1 MRKRR
6 VYAGVTVNAIAG
18 THVVTLG
25 LDISASARPGCLGF
39 AILREDHTEEER
51 YWMRGSKTFPS
62 TNPGLA
68 PGGSISSRLHPFQT
82 FQWADYS
89 AKPGHEYTYTV
100 VPLYGSPKQLREGK
114 RVSVRVTTE
123 IETGPTHSIFFNRGA
138 IASQE
143 YARVFQ
149 NKPPNAFPNGA
160 AYRWLSRG
168 LLEALLGFIGRA
180 TDASFGLHGAI
191 YEFQWTA
198 VLKGL
203 AEAAARGVSVEVIYD
218 GITGGPVTLNKKA
231 IEAADIV
238 ALCQPRTEGTL
249 MHNKFFVLSRNGAPV
264 AVWTGSTN
272 LTENGIFGHSN
283 LGHLVEDAAVAQV
296 YMDYWQQLKR
306 NEKTARMKQW
316 TATNN
321 PAPPNPWDKATSVV
335 FSPHTGLG
343 VLDWYATIAQT
354 KFAPALA
361 QKPLMMTF
369 AFGMHKSFQSI
380 YSQTDGILRF
390 ALMESPGTTA
400 AAAKQIRKIR
410 GLPNVVVAIG
420 NNIPLNGFDT
430 WLEEREQLPDFAH
443 VRYVH
448 TKYML
453 VDPLGRNP
461 IVISGS
467 ANFSEASTHTN
478 DENMLVI
485 RDDLRVADIYVG
497 EFMRMYSHYA
507 FREAVGRAVAA
518 GEDPEKWQPS
528 ALIEDDT
535 WQKDYFTANSQRLLR
550 RQYFAHT

>member
-6 VYAGVTVNAIAG
+6 VYSGVTVNAIAG

-25 LDISASARPGCLGF
+25 LDISAAARPGCLGF
-39 AILREDHTEEER
+39 AILREDHSEEER

-62 TNPGLA
+62 TDPGLA
-68 PGGSISSRLHPFQT
+68 PGGSVASRLHPFQT

-100 VPLYGSPKQLREGK
+100 VPLYDSPKQLREGK

-123 IETGPTHSIFFNRGA
+123 VETGPTHSIFFNRGA

-168 LLEALLGFIGRA
+168 LLEALLGFVGRA
-180 TDASFGLHGAI
+180 TDGTFALHGAI
-191 YEFQWTA
+191 YEFQWNA
-198 VLKGL
+198 VLAAL
-203 AEAAARGVSVEVIYD
+203 AGAAARGVSIEVIYD

-231 IEAADIV
+231 IEDAGIV
-238 ALCQPRTEGTL
+238 PLCRPRTEGTL

-283 LGHLVEDAAVAQV
+283 LGHLVEDAAVAQA

-343 VLDWYATIAQT
+343 VLDWYATIART

-369 AFGMHKSFQSI
+369 AFGMHKSFQDI

-390 ALMESPGTTA
+390 ALMESPGNSA
-400 AAAKQIRKIR
+400 AAAQQIRRIR

-430 WLEEREQLPDFAH
+430 WLAEREQLPDFAH

-461 IVISGS
+461 IVITGS

-535 WQKDYFTANSQRLLR
+535 WQTDYFTANSARFLR
-550 RQYFAHT
+550 RQYFAGS